1 MNPTKVIAIFDVGK
15 TNKKLLLFDEQ
26 YKLVYEESKQL
37 DEITDEDGFACEDVM
52 ALTQWMKDSF
62 SKLLREKKFDINYKG
77 AILLHKFYA
86 DFFVKDKI
94 IVEIKST
101 KEGISN
107 EYITQTLNYLKVSG
121 CRLGLI
127 INFGKSSLEYKRLI
141 L

>member
-1 MNPTKVIAIFDVGK
+1 MENILYRNEAYDIVGACMSVH
-15 TNKKLLLFDEQ
+15 NYLGHGFLEVV
-26 YKLVYEESKQL
+26 YKDAVELEFL
-37 DEITDEDGFACEDVM
+37 DCQINFE
-52 ALTQWMKDSF
+52 
-62 SKLLREKKFDINYKG
+62 REKEFDINYKG
-77 AILLHKFYA
+77 VILLHKFYA
-86 DFFVKDKI
+86 DFFVMDKI

-121 CRLGLI
+121 CKLGLI